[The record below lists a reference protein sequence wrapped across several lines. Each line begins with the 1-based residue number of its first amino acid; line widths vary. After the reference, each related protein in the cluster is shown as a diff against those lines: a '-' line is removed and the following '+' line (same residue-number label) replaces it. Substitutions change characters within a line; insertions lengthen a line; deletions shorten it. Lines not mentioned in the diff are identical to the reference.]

1 MRLVDSSPT
10 RAATEV
16 TAEPTLG
23 ALLTKHART
32 GVPARLYQMLQLGI
46 PVAIDWGLHGHWR
59 AAAAGV
65 ALASLG
71 AWGLTDRWL
80 HGAEPARPGAR
91 LARVARAITGTLAA
105 IIPALLLMELFLHL
119 LGNAPIS

>member
-1 MRLVDSSPT
+1 MSLVDSSPAP
-10 RAATEV
+10 AATEV

-23 ALLTKHART
+23 ALLTRYART

-71 AWGLTDRWL
+71 AWGLADRWL
-80 HGAEPARPGAR
+80 SGAERARPGAR
-91 LARVARAITGTLAA
+91 LVRVARATTGALAA
-105 IIPALLLMELFLHL
+105 MIPALLLMELFLRL